1 MKKPIAIILAAIMMF
16 ALCACGNTATDSSD
30 SGPTYVFTF
39 GTVDTDEHPSTMSAK
54 KLGEILNEKAPGKWQ
69 INVHPNS
76 TLGGAAELVES
87 IQMGNVDMACPAT
100 SFLANYVPSIGV
112 LDLPYMF
119 TNTSEAYPICSMSE
133 KAAYYSQDVVDR
145 RMALIV
151 EVITDE
157 GISGWG
163 EGFCSGQNPLILKA
177 IVDNAYTPRLIGRD
191 PFDNDV
197 IYETLYNM
205 SRSYG
210 QSGSA
215 IIALSAIDVALWD
228 IKGKALNMPIYKLLG
243 GAYRD
248 GVEPY
253 ASGPCR
259 IEGEVYP
266 DAAVEQ
272 AKQYVKQGY
281 KAMKFKIGFGVNE
294 DVKLIHA
301 VREAIGP
308 DIRIM
313 VDANCAYDVSKAK
326 RILFDTADADLY
338 WFEEPISP
346 ENRTGYAE
354 LKNLTK
360 TYLAAGEQEYSKY
373 HYKEWL
379 EARSVDILQPDL
391 CVMGGFTEGKKV
403 LALAQ
408 AYMIQ
413 LVPHMWG
420 TGIGVA
426 AGLQFIANIPAT
438 PLALF
443 PDEPMIEYDLSENLL
458 RDTLIGKT
466 IKIENGT
473 VKIPHG
479 SGLGIKVDRNVIER
493 FLMK

>member
-1 MKKPIAIILAAIMMF
+1 
-16 ALCACGNTATDSSD
+16 
-30 SGPTYVFTF
+30 
-39 GTVDTDEHPSTMSAK
+39 
-54 KLGEILNEKAPGKWQ
+54 
-69 INVHPNS
+69 
-76 TLGGAAELVES
+76 
-87 IQMGNVDMACPAT
+87 
-100 SFLANYVPSIGV
+100 
-112 LDLPYMF
+112 
-119 TNTSEAYPICSMSE
+119 
-133 KAAYYSQDVVDR
+133 
-145 RMALIV
+145 
-151 EVITDE
+151 
-157 GISGWG
+157 
-163 EGFCSGQNPLILKA
+163 
-177 IVDNAYTPRLIGRD
+177 
-191 PFDNDV
+191 
-197 IYETLYNM
+197 
-205 SRSYG
+205 
-210 QSGSA
+210 
-215 IIALSAIDVALWD
+215 
-228 IKGKALNMPIYKLLG
+228 MPIYKLLG

>member
-1 MKKPIAIILAAIMMF
+1 MIHE
-16 ALCACGNTATDSSD
+16 
-30 SGPTYVFTF
+30 V
-39 GTVDTDEHPSTMSAK
+39 V
-54 KLGEILNEKAPGKWQ
+54 EILVIDLASCHTGLDPLVDHLLMDIQQEVDFTPHLVGHLSKHK
-69 INVHPNS
+69 
-76 TLGGAAELVES
+76 GA
-87 IQMGNVDMACPAT
+87 T
-100 SFLANYVPSIGV
+100 
-112 LDLPYMF
+112 
-119 TNTSEAYPICSMSE
+119 
-133 KAAYYSQDVVDR
+133 
-145 RMALIV
+145 
-151 EVITDE
+151 
-157 GISGWG
+157 
-163 EGFCSGQNPLILKA
+163 
-177 IVDNAYTPRLIGRD
+177 
-191 PFDNDV
+191 
-197 IYETLYNM
+197 
-205 SRSYG
+205 
-210 QSGSA
+210 
-215 IIALSAIDVALWD
+215 
-228 IKGKALNMPIYKLLG
+228 
-243 GAYRD
+243 
-248 GVEPY
+248 
-253 ASGPCR
+253 
-259 IEGEVYP
+259 
-266 DAAVEQ
+266 
-272 AKQYVKQGY
+272 
-281 KAMKFKIGFGVNE
+281 
-294 DVKLIHA
+294 
-301 VREAIGP
+301 IGP

>member
-1 MKKPIAIILAAIMMF
+1 MKIIDIK
-16 ALCACGNTATDSSD
+16 T
-30 SGPTYVFTF
+30 
-39 GTVDTDEHPSTMSAK
+39 
-54 KLGEILNEKAPGKWQ
+54 
-69 INVHPNS
+69 
-76 TLGGAAELVES
+76 
-87 IQMGNVDMACPAT
+87 
-100 SFLANYVPSIGV
+100 
-112 LDLPYMF
+112 
-119 TNTSEAYPICSMSE
+119 YPICSMSE

-177 IVDNAYTPRLIGRD
+177 IVDNAYTPKLIGRD

-197 IYETLYNM
+197 IYETLYNR

>member
-1 MKKPIAIILAAIMMF
+1 MSIDSQRGGYVPVTQQLLDDLGIDLLLQKHGGIGVAIPMEIQALAGKTVAIQKMAITGAEATVCSHGHGACADENEALRCQHLQTLRQSLHIAHPFSQPIQHQLRCLNDAMGRAGL
-16 ALCACGNTATDSSD
+16 
-30 SGPTYVFTF
+30 SGAQHIGHIHCFPVLIKSQLPCH
-39 GTVDTDEHPSTMSAK
+39 GLRNGDGVGRK
-54 KLGEILNEKAPGKWQ
+54 
-69 INVHPNS
+69 
-76 TLGGAAELVES
+76 
-87 IQMGNVDMACPAT
+87 VDM
-100 SFLANYVPSIGV
+100 
-112 LDLPYMF
+112 LPLECQQLTDTHAGEQQRGDDGAHDRILLRRGQHHF
-119 TNTSEAYPICSMSE
+119 T
-133 KAAYYSQDVVDR
+133 
-145 RMALIV
+145 
-151 EVITDE
+151 
-157 GISGWG
+157 
-163 EGFCSGQNPLILKA
+163 
-177 IVDNAYTPRLIGRD
+177 
-191 PFDNDV
+191 
-197 IYETLYNM
+197 
-205 SRSYG
+205 
-210 QSGSA
+210 
-215 IIALSAIDVALWD
+215 LS
-228 IKGKALNMPIYKLLG
+228 
-243 GAYRD
+243 
-248 GVEPY
+248 
-253 ASGPCR
+253 
-259 IEGEVYP
+259 
-266 DAAVEQ
+266 
-272 AKQYVKQGY
+272 
-281 KAMKFKIGFGVNE
+281 
-294 DVKLIHA
+294 
-301 VREAIGP
+301 

-379 EARSVDILQPDL
+379 EAWSVDILQPDL

>member
-1 MKKPIAIILAAIMMF
+1 MPPSVPIVLSTAMSSSLTAA
-16 ALCACGNTATDSSD
+16 S
-30 SGPTYVFTF
+30 
-39 GTVDTDEHPSTMSAK
+39 
-54 KLGEILNEKAPGKWQ
+54 
-69 INVHPNS
+69 
-76 TLGGAAELVES
+76 
-87 IQMGNVDMACPAT
+87 
-100 SFLANYVPSIGV
+100 
-112 LDLPYMF
+112 
-119 TNTSEAYPICSMSE
+119 
-133 KAAYYSQDVVDR
+133 
-145 RMALIV
+145 
-151 EVITDE
+151 
-157 GISGWG
+157 
-163 EGFCSGQNPLILKA
+163 
-177 IVDNAYTPRLIGRD
+177 
-191 PFDNDV
+191 
-197 IYETLYNM
+197 
-205 SRSYG
+205 
-210 QSGSA
+210 
-215 IIALSAIDVALWD
+215 
-228 IKGKALNMPIYKLLG
+228 
-243 GAYRD
+243 
-248 GVEPY
+248 
-253 ASGPCR
+253 
-259 IEGEVYP
+259 
-266 DAAVEQ
+266 
-272 AKQYVKQGY
+272 
-281 KAMKFKIGFGVNE
+281 
-294 DVKLIHA
+294 
-301 VREAIGP
+301 
-308 DIRIM
+308 IM

>member
-1 MKKPIAIILAAIMMF
+1 MSI
-16 ALCACGNTATDSSD
+16 DS
-30 SGPTYVFTF
+30 
-39 GTVDTDEHPSTMSAK
+39 
-54 KLGEILNEKAPGKWQ
+54 Q
-69 INVHPNS
+69 R
-76 TLGGAAELVES
+76 GG
-87 IQMGNVDMACPAT
+87 
-100 SFLANYVPSIGV
+100 YVPVTQQLLDNLGIDLLLQKHGGIGV
-112 LDLPYMF
+112 AIPMEIQALAGKTVAIQKMAITGAEATVCLHGHGACADENEALRCQHLQTLRQSLHIAHPFSQPIQHQLRRLNDAMGRAGLSGAQHIGHIHCFPVLIKSQLPCHGLR
-119 TNTSEAYPICSMSE
+119 N
-133 KAAYYSQDVVDR
+133 
-145 RMALIV
+145 
-151 EVITDE
+151 
-157 GISGWG
+157 G
-163 EGFCSGQNPLILKA
+163 
-177 IVDNAYTPRLIGRD
+177 
-191 PFDNDV
+191 
-197 IYETLYNM
+197 
-205 SRSYG
+205 
-210 QSGSA
+210 
-215 IIALSAIDVALWD
+215 
-228 IKGKALNMPIYKLLG
+228 
-243 GAYRD
+243 
-248 GVEPY
+248 Y

>member
-1 MKKPIAIILAAIMMF
+1 
-16 ALCACGNTATDSSD
+16 
-30 SGPTYVFTF
+30 
-39 GTVDTDEHPSTMSAK
+39 
-54 KLGEILNEKAPGKWQ
+54 
-69 INVHPNS
+69 
-76 TLGGAAELVES
+76 
-87 IQMGNVDMACPAT
+87 
-100 SFLANYVPSIGV
+100 
-112 LDLPYMF
+112 
-119 TNTSEAYPICSMSE
+119 MSE
-133 KAAYYSQDVVDR
+133 KVVFYSQDIVDR

-157 GISGWG
+157 GITGWG
-163 EGFCSGQNPLILKA
+163 EGFCSGQNPLILQA
-177 IVDNAYTPRLIGRD
+177 IVENAYKPKLIGRD

-215 IIALSAIDVALWD
+215 IIALSAIDIALWD

-243 GAYRD
+243 GAYRNE
-248 GVEPY
+248 VEPY

-259 IEGEVYP
+259 AEGEVYP
-266 DAAVEQ
+266 ETAVMQ
-272 AKQYVKQGY
+272 AKGYVEQGY

-294 DVKLIHA
+294 DVKLIRA
-301 VREAIGP
+301 VREAVGP

-373 HYKEWL
+373 HYKDWL
-379 EARSVDILQPDL
+379 ESRAVDILQPDL

-426 AGLQFIANIPAT
+426 AGLQFIANIPAN
-438 PLALF
+438 PLARV
-443 PDEPMIEYDLSENLL
+443 PDEPMIEFDLSENLL
-458 RDTLIGKT
+458 RDTLISKA
-466 IKIENGT
+466 IKLENGK
-473 VKIPHG
+473 VKIPQKP
-479 SGLGIKVDRNVIER
+479 GLGIEVDRSIIER